1 MEKWLEMTTGAKGV
15 VFDFGGVIAYP
26 PGDAWGAY
34 RVAEELGL
42 SRAAFDAG
50 FKKYRYLWDGDF
62 IPGIEMYRRIF
73 ADNKLTVSD
82 TDLKRLLDADCE
94 GWVHRFNPTTL
105 SLMQT
110 IKAQGRKIGILTNMP
125 TEFRDNWFIPYASKY
140 VMLADATVVSGEHHL
155 YKPEPEIYRL
165 MEQKL
170 ALSPND
176 LFFFDDNMSNVDG
189 AIRCGWRAAL
199 YRDCS

>member
-1 MEKWLEMTTGAKGV
+1 MEKWLEMTRGAKGV

-26 PGDAWGAY
+26 PGDSWGAY

-42 SRAAFDAG
+42 SRGAFDAG

-73 ADNKLTVSD
+73 ADSKLVASD
-82 TDLKRLLDADCE
+82 ADLKRLLDADCE

-125 TEFRDNWFIPYASKY
+125 TEFRDNWFIPYASRY
-140 VMLADATVVSGEHHL
+140 VTLADATVISGEHHL

-165 MEQKL
+165 MERKL
-170 ALSPND
+170 ALSPGD
-176 LFFFDDNMSNVDG
+176 LFFLDDNMSNVDG

-199 YRDCS
+199 FG